1 MAEGKVLC
9 IQKDFVLQFHPKKK
23 GKLWLTP
30 LHTLTHQLVISMKAY
45 SMTIFAEL
53 DDSQYSINIILLN
66 PSQKREN
73 GLLSELFSTINP
85 NFYLFVFIY
94 LNLKFQGPRTATH
107 LEDFQNNCL

>member
-9 IQKDFVLQFHPKKK
+9 IQKDFVLQFHPHPPQKRQA
-23 GKLWLTP
+23 
-30 LHTLTHQLVISMKAY
+30 LTHQLVISMKAD

-73 GLLSELFSTINP
+73 GLLSELFSAINP
-85 NFYLFVFIY
+85 NLYVFIY
-94 LNLKFQGPRTATH
+94 LNLKFQCPRTATH
-107 LEDFQNNCL
+107 LENFKNNCL